1 MPAGQQRTGSYPNA
15 SHLIVIDRAVGI
27 LLPIVTLIG
36 VAVLSFGS
44 AGIMAGVDHPPGTL
58 ARPELTW
65 ASDEA
70 IRPGMDLATGN
81 LLATSQ
87 DVDRLATLARGAIAA
102 MAARDTATLTTTL
115 AEGRDL
121 AGRVESEA
129 GVIRNRLEAL
139 PGFGPDQTL
148 QTLRLSPESIA
159 RREAMLAALDTT
171 TGLAASWARV
181 SGGAL
186 AANQLT
192 TLLTSHDAVMADAA
206 HQGTSTAYTKALA
219 TVAGAQV
226 ILDEAATLR
235 DQLANTSD
243 VTTLDRW
250 IAANRGYD
258 AALKALYATLEASHG
273 VVNAAVT
280 KASAAEAVARAQLP
294 PDTRGLVIIVAD
306 VGQGGLNQ
314 AAISIETARARLNG
328 ALATLPLPSGA
339 APSPIPVASPTSS

>member
-1 MPAGQQRTGSYPNA
+1 MPAGQQRTGSHPNA

-44 AGIMAGVDHPPGTL
+44 AGILAGVDHPPGTL

-65 ASDEA
+65 ANDEA

-81 LLATSQ
+81 LLAMSQ

-102 MAARDTATLTTTL
+102 MAARDTATLSTTL

-129 GVIRNRLEAL
+129 GVIRNRLDAL

-148 QTLRLSPESIA
+148 RVSPESIA
-159 RREAMLAALDTT
+159 RRDAMLAALDTT
-171 TGLAASWARV
+171 SGLASSWARV

-206 HQGTSTAYTKALA
+206 HQGTSAAYTRALA

-226 ILDEAATLR
+226 ILDEAAMLR

-250 IAANRGYD
+250 IAANRSYD

-273 VVNAAVT
+273 VVTAAVT

-314 AAISIETARARLNG
+314 AAISIEQARARLNG

-339 APSPIPVASPTSS
+339 APSPIPVASPTAS

>member
-1 MPAGQQRTGSYPNA
+1 MPAGQQRTGSHPND

-36 VAVLSFGS
+36 VVILSFGS
-44 AGIMAGVDHPPGTL
+44 AGILAGVDHPPGTL

-65 ASDEA
+65 ASDES

-81 LLATSQ
+81 LLAMSQ

-102 MAARDTATLTTTL
+102 MAGRDTTTL
-115 AEGRDL
+115 SAALDEGRDL
-121 AGRVESEA
+121 AGQIESETS
-129 GVIRNRLEAL
+129 VIRNRLEGL

-148 QTLRLSPESIA
+148 RVSLESIA
-159 RREAMLAALDTT
+159 RRDAMLATLDTT
-171 TGLAASWARV
+171 SGLAVSWARM

-206 HQGTSTAYTKALA
+206 HQGLSSAYSKALA

-226 ILDEAATLR
+226 ILDEASRLR

-250 IAANRGYD
+250 IAANRTYD
-258 AALKALYATLEASHG
+258 AALKALYAALEASHG
-273 VVNAAVT
+273 VVNATVA
-280 KASAAEAVARAQLP
+280 KASAAEAAARALLP
-294 PDTRGLVIIVAD
+294 PDTRALVIIVGD
-306 VGQGGLNQ
+306 VGEGGLNQ
-314 AAISIETARARLNG
+314 AAISIEQARARLNA
-328 ALATLPLPSGA
+328 ALATLPLASGA
-339 APSPIPVASPTSS
+339 APSPIPVASPTGS